1 MLKMTIL
8 KSILAISASRS
19 LLEAVE
25 ALVKRRGSALA
36 KRERVVGWGG
46 DGRWGGDGG
55 WGGGVGFLIYTWL
68 PSTSQQEHGCT
79 LHR

>member
-19 LLEAVE
+19 LLEAVK

-36 KRERVVGWGG
+36 KRERVVGWG
-46 DGRWGGDGG
+46 WEVG
-55 WGGGVGFLIYTWL
+55 WGWGVGWGGVGFLIYTWL
-68 PSTSQQEHGCT
+68 PCTSQQEHGCT
-79 LHR
+79 LHG